1 MAIKKSEKVFW
12 IIDIIVISVVV
23 LAIMFFGISIF
34 IKRNIEPKIYIEKGL
49 EEKYNRDFEIINIKR
64 KKSED
69 RKATFWAK
77 FHYIATVK
85 DKKTGVV
92 FEAKKEE
99 DRDKVLDKYMSDTF
113 K

>member
-12 IIDIIVISVVV
+12 IIDIIVISIVVFT
-23 LAIMFFGISIF
+23 LIAFGISIF
-34 IKRNIEPKIYIEKGL
+34 VKRNIEPKIYIEKAL
-49 EEKYNRDFEIINIKR
+49 EEKYNRDFEIIKIQR

-77 FHYIATVK
+77 FHYLATVK

-99 DRDKVLDKYMSDTF
+99 DREQVLDKYMSDTF